1 MRYTKDMVNRGQ
13 ILQVLNTVY
22 PSSKRDPQVL
32 NAVIERAELF
42 HCEPGQVIFEE
53 RSEAESFFLVIA
65 GRVGLAKY
73 DQNGERLVTLLNAGD
88 FFGYEMLEYESEY
101 NSKAV
106 AEVPT
111 DLLIFNRDQLAQLAD
126 EVPNLRQALT
136 LMYNSYKLAGRT
148 LLDWVSPDETVY
160 YIARRHPFYL
170 ISRLLGPLA
179 VALVLTPVL
188 LYLIL
193 VTKLVLGWIIF
204 GAAAGF
210 LALWVLWLV
219 VDWGND
225 YAVVTNQRV
234 VFLERVI
241 FLYDSRQEAPLNA
254 VLSVT
259 TDTDFWGRSFSFG
272 AVTVSTYAGTI
283 KLKMLSQPE
292 QVAAVINAILFRS
305 GQSRVMAERQL
316 MASMIRKRIGLG
328 EPKMPDE
335 VLVKRPVQRQVRSGP
350 LNRALENMFQM
361 RTERGK
367 VITYRKHWFLLMRS
381 LFFPGLLFL
390 VSLAGVIAIF
400 SGLLSILP
408 GALAFIAVGIL
419 GILMGFL
426 WLLYQY
432 YDWHNDYYEITD
444 DQILDVYKKPLGQEE
459 RRVAPI
465 KNIQSVR
472 FDRKLLFGL
481 IFNYGTVYIQVGDTL
496 LTFDN
501 VFNPSDV
508 QRELLRRIAAKDMQ
522 EKQQQFAGQR
532 EMMADFLQ
540 IYYEVMQEQPPH
552 PETSPEPGQ

>member
-1 MRYTKDMVNRGQ
+1 MVNRGQ

-22 PSSKRDPQVL
+22 PFSKRDPRVL

-53 RSEAESFFLVIA
+53 HSEAESFFLVIS

-73 DQNGERLVTLLNAGD
+73 DQNGERLVTLLNPGD
-88 FFGYEMLEYESEY
+88 FFGYEMLEYEAEY

-111 DLLIFNRDQLAQLAD
+111 DLLIFNRDQLALLAD
-126 EVPNLRQALT
+126 EVPNLRQALS

-148 LLDWVSPDETVY
+148 LLDWVSADETVY
-160 YIARRHPFYL
+160 YIARRHPFFL
-170 ISRLLGPLA
+170 ISHLLAPLGST
-179 VALVLTPVL
+179 LVITPVL
-188 LYLIL
+188 LYWVL
-193 VTKLVLGWIIF
+193 VTRMLSGWIALGVWAVLLVLWI
-204 GAAAGF
+204 
-210 LALWVLWLV
+210 VWLV
-219 VDWGND
+219 VDWRND

-234 VFLERVI
+234 VFLERVV

-259 TDTDFWGRSFSFG
+259 TDTDFWGRTFSFG
-272 AVTVSTYAGTI
+272 TVTVSTYAGTI
-283 KLKMLSQPE
+283 KLNMLSQPE

-305 GQSRVMAERQL
+305 GQSRVMAERQM
-316 MASMIRKRIGLG
+316 MASMIRKRLGWG
-328 EPKMPDE
+328 EPKSPDE
-335 VLVKRPVQRQVRSGP
+335 VLVKRPVQRQVKSGP

-361 RTERGK
+361 RMERGR
-367 VITYRKHWFLLMRS
+367 VITYRKHWFLLLRGLFLPG
-381 LFFPGLLFL
+381 LFFLAALGLI
-390 VSLAGVIAIF
+390 VGVLM
-400 SGLLSILP
+400 GLLSFLP
-408 GALAFIAVGIL
+408 SVLAWVAVGALIL
-419 GILMGFL
+419 LISFL
-426 WLLYQY
+426 GLLYQY

-508 QRELLRRIAAKDMQ
+508 QRELLRRIASKDMQ

-540 IYYEVMQEQPPH
+540 IYYEVMQEQPPKS
-552 PETSPEPGQ
+552 ETAEPQEGA